1 MAHRSDLMSM
11 QDRLRYYEID
21 LERAIDENN
30 SSEIRRLTRLIE
42 SLKNE
47 INGILRE
54 IESER

>member
-1 MAHRSDLMSM
+1 MADRSDLMSM
-11 QDRLRYYEID
+11 QDRLRCYEID
-21 LERAIDENN
+21 LERAIDEDN